1 MNFRITGKSNKICV
15 IDRLMVLLSTSSSQF
30 GRNAME
36 LLTGIFEI
44 STAIFYRN

>member
-15 IDRLMVLLSTSSSQF
+15 TDRLKLILSTFSGQF

-44 STAIFYRN
+44 STTNYL